1 MRQESMMEP
10 GIARRGRSASYAR
23 MFWVLPL
30 SWAVPLEVAG
40 ADCVPVGQLVSVQG
54 TVEVQRDSSA
64 QWLPS
69 ALGDPLCEGDTIRAG
84 KYSRAEAAL
93 INEAVL
99 RIDQNTAIR
108 LVDIAAD
115 KTQQSLLAL
124 AKGAFSS
131 LSRKPRRL
139 TVSTPYVNGTIEGT
153 EFLVSLDDERAEIK
167 VLEGTV
173 VAENDH
179 GRVRLGPGEG
189 AVTAPGGAPQPYL
202 LVRPRDAVHWAL
214 HYPPVV
220 YPDAGGWPATA
231 WREQA
236 AESVAAFLRGDT
248 GAAFAA
254 LERIPASVD
263 DPRLLAYRASL
274 LLSVGRVDA
283 ARAAIDQ
290 VLRADPGHGDANA
303 LQAVLAVVQDSDGHR
318 ALAVAERAVELAPD
332 APAPWMALS
341 YARQAEFDMPGA
353 LAAAEQALAV
363 APGNALAWARS
374 AELQLSLGDREA
386 ALAAARRATELQPEL
401 SRTRTTQGFAHLAR
415 GETDAAA
422 AAFREAMQRDQA
434 DPLPRLGL
442 GLATIRDGD
451 LAGGR
456 RELEI
461 AASLDPNNALIRS
474 YLGKAYFEEKRAEL
488 VEREYATAHE
498 LDPLDPTPLFYRAL
512 HRQTT
517 NRPVAALADMQQ
529 AIALNDNRAV
539 YRSRLLLD
547 SDLAA
552 RSASQARLYGDLG
565 FEQLALVEGWKSVN
579 ADPTNHSAHR
589 LLADSYASRPRHE
602 IARVSEL
609 LQSQLLQPLNITPVA
624 PQLAESNLFL
634 ISSSGPATLGFNE
647 FNQVFN
653 SDGLRLQT
661 SALAGEHDTQGADAV
676 VSGIHGN
683 LSFSFGAFRYRTDG
697 FRDNADQRDDMAN
710 AFVQYDLSPATS
722 VQAEYRYRDNER
734 GDVQQRFFA
743 EDVFDTLRD
752 QQEKESLRIGG
763 RHDLAPNSTLLAS
776 FVYQDSKIGSR
787 VDDFPFPGGF
797 IDARVPEDA
806 MTTELQH
813 LYRGTAFNLRT
824 GAGLVDLEREE
835 EVLFG
840 IPGLPPIPSS
850 TDADLVHRN
859 GYGYADIQLLDQLVA
874 TLGLSYD
881 DVDADSGDDRDQLNP
896 KFGLTWTPVA
906 GTTVR
911 AAAFRV
917 LKRTLITDQTLEP
930 TQVAGFNQ
938 FYDDINLTEAWNYGA
953 ALDQRLGD
961 GLFAGV
967 DLTARDLQVP
977 SMQVSDLGIPMA
989 VELDW
994 HEYIGRAYL
1003 FATPDERVAL
1013 SAEYIVER
1021 FERDEI
1027 GPEEL
1032 TTQRVPLGLRL
1043 FDPSGAGG
1051 FVTATYW
1058 HQDGRFAGF
1067 LEPGIRSGRDQFWL
1081 IDAGV
1086 SYRLPNR
1093 YGILSVAATNLT
1105 DEDFRYFEVDFD
1117 NPEIQPTRSLIFR
1130 ITLALP

>member
-1 MRQESMMEP
+1 MTIGPS
-10 GIARRGRSASYAR
+10 IA
-23 MFWVLPL
+23 
-30 SWAVPLEVAG
+30 
-40 ADCVPVGQLVSVQG
+40 
-54 TVEVQRDSSA
+54 
-64 QWLPS
+64 
-69 ALGDPLCEGDTIRAG
+69 
-84 KYSRAEAAL
+84 
-93 INEAVL
+93 
-99 RIDQNTAIR
+99 
-108 LVDIAAD
+108 
-115 KTQQSLLAL
+115 
-124 AKGAFSS
+124 
-131 LSRKPRRL
+131 
-139 TVSTPYVNGTIEGT
+139 
-153 EFLVSLDDERAEIK
+153 
-167 VLEGTV
+167 
-173 VAENDH
+173 
-179 GRVRLGPGEG
+179 
-189 AVTAPGGAPQPYL
+189 
-202 LVRPRDAVHWAL
+202 
-214 HYPPVV
+214 
-220 YPDAGGWPATA
+220 
-231 WREQA
+231 
-236 AESVAAFLRGDT
+236 
-248 GAAFAA
+248 
-254 LERIPASVD
+254 
-263 DPRLLAYRASL
+263 
-274 LLSVGRVDA
+274 
-283 ARAAIDQ
+283 
-290 VLRADPGHGDANA
+290 
-303 LQAVLAVVQDSDGHR
+303 
-318 ALAVAERAVELAPD
+318 
-332 APAPWMALS
+332 
-341 YARQAEFDMPGA
+341 
-353 LAAAEQALAV
+353 
-363 APGNALAWARS
+363 
-374 AELQLSLGDREA
+374 
-386 ALAAARRATELQPEL
+386 
-401 SRTRTTQGFAHLAR
+401 
-415 GETDAAA
+415 
-422 AAFREAMQRDQA
+422 
-434 DPLPRLGL
+434 
-442 GLATIRDGD
+442 
-451 LAGGR
+451 
-456 RELEI
+456 
-461 AASLDPNNALIRS
+461 
-474 YLGKAYFEEKRAEL
+474 
-488 VEREYATAHE
+488 
-498 LDPLDPTPLFYRAL
+498 
-512 HRQTT
+512 
-517 NRPVAALADMQQ
+517 
-529 AIALNDNRAV
+529 
-539 YRSRLLLD
+539 
-547 SDLAA
+547 
-552 RSASQARLYGDLG
+552 ARLYGDLG

-579 ADPTNHSAHR
+579 TDPTNHSAHR

-634 ISSSGPATLGFNE
+634 ISSSGPSTLGFNE

-710 AFVQYDLSPATS
+710 AFLQYDLSPATS

-813 LYRGTAFNLRT
+813 LYRGAGFNLRT

-840 IPGLPPIPSS
+840 IPGLPPMPSS
-850 TDADLVHRN
+850 TDADLAHRN

-896 KFGLTWTPVA
+896 KFGLTWTPIA

-967 DLTARDLQVP
+967 DLTARDLRVP
-977 SMQVSDLGIPMA
+977 SVQVSDLGIPMA

-1003 FATPDERVAL
+1003 FATPAERVAL

-1021 FERDEI
+1021 FERDEV

-1067 LEPGIRSGRDQFWL
+1067 LEPGIRSGRDRFWL

-1086 SYRLPNR
+1086 SYRLPHR

-1105 DEDFRYFEVDFD
+1105 DEDFQYFEVDFD

>member
-1 MRQESMMEP
+1 MNS
-10 GIARRGRSASYAR
+10 GIARGGRFASYAR

-30 SWAVPLEVAG
+30 SWVVPLDVAG
-40 ADCVPVGQLVSVQG
+40 ADCEQVGQLVSAQG
-54 TVEVQRDSSA
+54 TVEVQRDSAA
-64 QWLPS
+64 QWLP
-69 ALGDPLCEGDTIRAG
+69 ATLGEALCEGDTIRAG

-108 LVDIAAD
+108 LVDIAVD
-115 KTQQSLLAL
+115 KERKSLLSL

-153 EFLVSLDDERAEIK
+153 EFLVSLDGERAEIK
-167 VLEGTV
+167 VLEGAV
-173 VAENDH
+173 VAENEH

-220 YPDAGGWPATA
+220 YPDADGWPAA
-231 WREQA
+231 DWRGPA
-236 AESVAAFLRGDT
+236 IASVSAFQRGDT

-254 LERIPASVD
+254 LEPIPASVD
-263 DPRLLAYRASL
+263 DPRLLTYRASL
-274 LLSVGRVDA
+274 LLSVGRVDD
-283 ARAAIDQ
+283 ARAAIDR
-290 VLRADPGHGDANA
+290 VLRADPGQGDANA
-303 LQAVLAVVQDSDGHR
+303 LLAILAVVQDPDGDQ
-318 ALAVAERAVELAPD
+318 ALAVANRAVELAPE

-341 YARQAEFDMPGA
+341 YARQARFDLAGA
-353 LAAAEQALAV
+353 LAAARQALALT
-363 APGNALAWARS
+363 PDNALAWARS
-374 AELQLSLGDREA
+374 AELQLALGERDA
-386 ALAAARRATELQPEL
+386 ALAAARRAAELQPGL
-401 SRTRTTQGFAHLAR
+401 SRTRTIQGFAHLAR
-415 GETDAAA
+415 GETGAAA
-422 AAFREAMQRDQA
+422 TAFRDAIERDQA

-442 GLATIRDGD
+442 GLATIRGGD
-451 LAGGR
+451 LANGR
-456 RELEI
+456 REIEI

-474 YLGKAYFEEKRAEL
+474 YLGKAYFEEKREAL

-512 HRQTT
+512 HRQTD

-547 SDLAA
+547 ADLAA
-552 RSASQARLYGDLG
+552 RSASQARLYSDLG

-579 ADPTNHSAHR
+579 TDPANHSAHR
-589 LLADSYASRPRHE
+589 LLADAYAGRPRHE

-609 LQSQLLQPLNITPVA
+609 LQSQLLQPLNITPIA

-634 ISSSGPATLGFNE
+634 ISASGPATLGFNE

-661 SALAGEHDTQGADAV
+661 SALAGERDTHGADAV
-676 VSGIHGN
+676 VSGIQGN
-683 LSFSFGAFRYRTDG
+683 LSFSFGGFHYRTDG
-697 FRDNADQRDDMAN
+697 FRDNADQSDDMAN
-710 AFVQYDLSPATS
+710 AFVQYDLSTATS

-752 QQEKESLRIGG
+752 AQEKESFRIGG

-776 FVYQDSKIGSR
+776 FIYQDSKTRSR
-787 VDDFPFPGGF
+787 VDDFPFPGAFLDG
-797 IDARVPEDA
+797 RVPEDSR
-806 MTTELQH
+806 TLELQH
-813 LYRGTAFNLRT
+813 LYRSEMFNLRV
-824 GAGLVDLEREE
+824 GAGLVDLDREE
-835 EVLFG
+835 EFG
-840 IPGLPPIPSS
+840 VGLPGLPPMPST
-850 TDADLVHRN
+850 TDADLTHLN
-859 GYGYADIQLLDQLVA
+859 GYGYADIQLLEEVVA
-874 TLGLSYD
+874 TVGLSYD
-881 DVDADSGDDRDQLNP
+881 DIDADNDDDRDQLNP
-896 KFGLTWTPVA
+896 KLGITWTPLA

-911 AAAFRV
+911 AAAFKV

-953 ALDQRLGD
+953 ALDQQFGARLFG
-961 GLFAGV
+961 GV
-967 DLTARDLQVP
+967 ELTARDLQVP
-977 SMQVSDLGIPMA
+977 GVVVSDLGMPTE

-994 HEYIGRAYL
+994 YEYIGRAYL
-1003 FATPDERVAL
+1003 FATPTERVAL
-1013 SAEYIVER
+1013 RAEYIVER
-1021 FERDEI
+1021 FERDEV

-1032 TTQRVPLGLRL
+1032 TTQRVPLGIRV
-1043 FDPSGAGG
+1043 FDPSGLGA
-1051 FVTATYW
+1051 FLTATYW

-1067 LEPGIRSGRDQFWL
+1067 LEPGIRAGKDKFWL
-1081 IDAGV
+1081 VDAGI
-1086 SYRLPNR
+1086 SYRLPGR
-1093 YGILSVAATNLT
+1093 YGILSVAGTNLT
-1105 DEDFRYFEVDFD
+1105 DENFQFFEVDFD

-1130 ITLALP
+1130 ITLAFP